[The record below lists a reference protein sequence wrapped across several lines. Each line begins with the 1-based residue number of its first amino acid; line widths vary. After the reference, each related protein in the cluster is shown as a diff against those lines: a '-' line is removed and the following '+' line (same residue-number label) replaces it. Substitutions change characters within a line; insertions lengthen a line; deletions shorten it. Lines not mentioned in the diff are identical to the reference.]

1 MIVNF
6 VNRIYEA
13 QYEIKDNYAPS
24 YDYFPDMT
32 IRSDSYKI
40 VGLIISRS
48 KDGKFLRDDLLC
60 TRDLDQPPLSVGD
73 SIHDKELEKIFRV
86 RELIRNTDNTYTC
99 VAEYITEDTTESL
112 ARKYELESEIIAQE
126 SKVRSLKDKI
136 DKLEA
141 DLKCEKNKSVWRIL
155 KDRLRDFF
163 DREIQKSLDW

>member
-32 IRSDSYKI
+32 IRSDSFKI
-40 VGLIISRS
+40 IGVIIEKS
-48 KDGKFLRDDLLC
+48 KGRFLRYDILC
-60 TRDLDQPPLSVGD
+60 TRDLDQTPLSVGD
-73 SIHDKELEKIFRV
+73 NIHDKALEKTFRV

-99 VAEYITEDTTESL
+99 VVEYVIEDTTESL

-136 DKLEA
+136 EKLEA
-141 DLKCEKNKSVWRIL
+141 ELKCEKSKSVWQIF
-155 KDRLRDFF
+155 KDRLGRFF

>member
-32 IRSDSYKI
+32 IRSDSFKI

-48 KDGKFLRDDLLC
+48 EDGKFLRDDLLC
-60 TRDLDQPPLSVGD
+60 TRDLDQTPLSVGD
-73 SIHDKELEKIFRV
+73 NIHDKALEKTFRV
-86 RELIRNTDNTYTC
+86 REFIRNTDNTYTC
-99 VAEYITEDTTESL
+99 VVEYVIEDTTESL
-112 ARKYELESEIIAQE
+112 ARKYELESDIVAQE
-126 SKVRSLKDKI
+126 NKVRSLKDKI
-136 DKLEA
+136 EKLEA
-141 DLKCEKNKSVWRIL
+141 ELKCEKSKSVWRIL

>member
-6 VNRIYEA
+6 VNRIHEA
-13 QYEIKDNYAPS
+13 QYEVKDNWFLYPS
-24 YDYFPDMT
+24 FNST
-32 IRSDSYKI
+32 GWEK

-48 KDGKFLRDDLLC
+48 KGRVLRDYILC

-99 VAEYITEDTTESL
+99 VAEYIIEDTVESL
-112 ARKYELESEIIAQE
+112 TRKHELESEIIAQK
-126 SKVRSLKDKI
+126 SKVRNLKNRI
-136 DKLEA
+136 EKLEA
-141 DLKCEKNKSVWRIL
+141 ELKCEKNKSVWRIL

>member
-6 VNRIYEA
+6 VNRIYEV

-48 KDGKFLRDDLLC
+48 EDGKFLRDDLLC

-73 SIHDKELEKIFRV
+73 SIHDKELDKIFRV

-99 VAEYITEDTTESL
+99 VVEYVFEDTVESL
-112 ARKYELESEIIAQE
+112 TRKHELESEIIAQNY
-126 SKVRSLKDKI
+126 KV
-136 DKLEA
+136 A
-141 DLKCEKNKSVWRIL
+141 DLKSVIEQLRVDLKHEKSKTIWQ
-155 KDRLRDFF
+155 RLWS
-163 DREIQKSLDW
+163 K

>member
-13 QYEIKDNYAPS
+13 QYEIKDNWFLYPS
-24 YDYFPDMT
+24 FNST
-32 IRSDSYKI
+32 GWEK

-48 KDGKFLRDDLLC
+48 KGRVLRDYILC

-73 SIHDKELEKIFRV
+73 SIHDKELEKTFRV
-86 RELIRNTDNTYTC
+86 RDFIRNTDNTYTC
-99 VAEYITEDTTESL
+99 VVEYVIEDTTESL

-136 DKLEA
+136 EKLEA
-141 DLKCEKNKSVWRIL
+141 ELKCEKSKSVWQIF
-155 KDRLRDFF
+155 KDRLGRFF

>member
-32 IRSDSYKI
+32 IRSDSFKI
-40 VGLIISRS
+40 IGVIIEKS
-48 KDGKFLRDDLLC
+48 KGRFLRYDILC

-73 SIHDKELEKIFRV
+73 NIHDKALEKTFRV
-86 RELIRNTDNTYTC
+86 REFIRNTDNTYTC
-99 VAEYITEDTTESL
+99 VVEYVIEDTTESL

-136 DKLEA
+136 EKLEA
-141 DLKCEKNKSVWRIL
+141 ELKCEKSKSVWQIF
-155 KDRLRDFF
+155 KDRLGRFF

>member
-32 IRSDSYKI
+32 IRSDSFKI
-40 VGLIISRS
+40 IGVIIEKS
-48 KDGKFLRDDLLC
+48 KGRFLRYDILC
-60 TRDLDQPPLSVGD
+60 TRDLDQTPLSVGD
-73 SIHDKELEKIFRV
+73 NIHDKALEKTFRV
-86 RELIRNTDNTYTC
+86 REFIRNTDNTYTC
-99 VAEYITEDTTESL
+99 VVEYVIEDTTESL

-136 DKLEA
+136 EKLEA
-141 DLKCEKNKSVWRIL
+141 ELKCEKSKSVWQIF
-155 KDRLRDFF
+155 KDRLGRFF